1 MSRKGRRILIKGSEE
16 FKEYCEKN
24 GMCLRCGKMRV
35 KRKDASVPSTE
46 WQSIQITRDQR
57 GDIEVYKGYHISPT
71 CYALAQAKDELGEV
85 DDACEIGSR
94 RPTISNQ
101 AESGES
107 SQVEQRS
114 SIQERNPRHLDE
126 PRNYGTQSILP
137 EIESLVKRKDIFSLI
152 CMLRSHEN
160 RQFDSAVSLMR

>member
-1 MSRKGRRILIKGSEE
+1 MSRQGRRILIKGSEE

-46 WQSIQITRDQR
+46 WQSIQIRQDQR
-57 GDIEVYKGYHISPT
+57 RDIEVYKGYHLSPT
-71 CYALAQAKDELGEV
+71 CYTLAQAEDALGEV

-94 RPTISNQ
+94 RPTRTNQ

-107 SQVEQRS
+107 SQVEERS
-114 SIQERNPRHLDE
+114 SMQERNPRHLDE
-126 PRNYGTQSILP
+126 PARNYGTQSILP

-152 CMLRSHEN
+152 CTLRSHEN
-160 RQFDSAVSLMR
+160 RQLDSAVS